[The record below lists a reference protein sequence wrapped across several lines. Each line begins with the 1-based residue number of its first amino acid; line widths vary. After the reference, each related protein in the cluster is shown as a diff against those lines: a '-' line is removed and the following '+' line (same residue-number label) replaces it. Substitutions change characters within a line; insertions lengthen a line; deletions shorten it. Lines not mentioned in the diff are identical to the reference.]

1 MKRLTI
7 LLVLLIAA
15 SAANAQADHQ
25 PATRFAVADVYIET
39 QSPLAA
45 YQVDVTAE
53 GNGVK
58 LVGIEGGEHP
68 AFVEPPY
75 YDPSALQR
83 QRVILAAF
91 STSADLPTTR
101 TRVARLHLQVEPDA
115 NLQLQAKSIVIANPE
130 GQPIAAKVAVV
141 EGVLP

>member
-15 SAANAQADHQ
+15 SAANAQVDHK

-68 AFVEPPY
+68 AFAEPPY
-75 YDPSALQR
+75 YDPAALQ
-83 QRVILAAF
+83 QHRVILAAF
-91 STSADLPTTR
+91 STSTDLPTGR
-101 TRVARLHLQVEPDA
+101 TRVARLHLQVHSGASVELSA
-115 NLQLQAKSIVIANPE
+115 RSIVIANSE
-130 GQPIAAKVAVV
+130 SQPIAATVTVV
-141 EGVLP
+141 QGDQP